1 MKLCSNHMAIR
12 RLVVGDFPGKR
23 ANREHN
29 REPKGEKLAVILKD
43 VQENSFRYQ
52 DSCNSENQKRND

>member
-1 MKLCSNHMAIR
+1 MAIR